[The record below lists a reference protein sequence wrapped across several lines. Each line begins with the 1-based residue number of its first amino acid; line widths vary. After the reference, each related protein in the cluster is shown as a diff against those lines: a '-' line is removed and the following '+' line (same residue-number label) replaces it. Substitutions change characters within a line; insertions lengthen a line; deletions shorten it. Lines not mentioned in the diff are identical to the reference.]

1 MSSTAPAIVWFR
13 DDLRLADH
21 PALHAAASTGRPL
34 LCLYILEEGTGS
46 RPLGGAA
53 RWWLDKSL
61 AALDE
66 SLRALG
72 GQLVLRR
79 GDPRLILPE
88 LVSGTGAA
96 SLDFNRRYEA
106 ASVAVDDAVRAELGH
121 LGCVV
126 TEHSAWLLFEP
137 GAIQTKTGGSFR
149 VFTPFWKAHRPHL
162 EPKAALRP
170 RPTGVNF
177 RDGVTGD
184 TLASLG
190 LHPTRPDWSGGLAE
204 IWAPGEAGAK
214 ARLLGFLDSGL
225 ARYADQRDF
234 PAAEASSRLSPHL
247 RFGEVAVARVVHE
260 VLKVADHLPGD
271 TVEKFLAEIGW
282 REFAWHLLSGFAELA
297 TRNFQSGFD
306 GFPWQGEAVT
316 LEAWKRGRTGYPIV
330 DAGMRELWQTGS
342 MHNRVRMITAS
353 FLTKHLLTHW
363 TEGEAWFWDTLV
375 DADVASN
382 PFGWQWV
389 AGTGADAAPYFR
401 VFNPVMQGEKFDPD
415 GRYVRR
421 FVPEVADL
429 PDRFLHRPW
438 EAPPLLRPSAK
449 VYPSPVIDHAAGR
462 QRALDA
468 FAARLD
474 PSSQIGGIS

>member
-34 LCLYILEEGTGS
+34 ICLYILEEGTGS

-61 AALDE
+61 AALDV
-66 SLRALG
+66 SLKALG
-72 GQLVLRR
+72 GRIVLRR
-79 GDPRLILPE
+79 GDPRRILPE
-88 LVSGTGAA
+88 LVSATGAA

-106 ASVAVDDAVRAELGH
+106 PAVAVDDAVRAELGH

-126 TEHSAWLLFEP
+126 TEHSSWLLFEP
-137 GAIQTKTGGSFR
+137 GAIQTKTGGTFR

-162 EPKAALRP
+162 EPKTGLRP
-170 RPTGVNF
+170 RPAGITF
-177 RDGVTGD
+177 RPGIGGD
-184 TLASLG
+184 PLTSFG

-204 IWAPGEAGAK
+204 AWTPGEAGAK
-214 ARLLGFLDSGL
+214 ARLLGFIDNGL

-234 PAAEASSRLSPHL
+234 PAAEASSCLSPHL
-247 RFGEVAVARVVHE
+247 RFGEVAVARVVHD
-260 VLKVADHLPGD
+260 VLQVAARLPSD

-282 REFAWHLLSGFAELA
+282 REFAWHLLSGFPELA
-297 TRNFQSGFD
+297 TRNFQPGFD
-306 GFPWQGEAVT
+306 SFPWKGEAET
-316 LEAWKRGRTGYPIV
+316 LVAWKRGRTGYPIV

-363 TEGEAWFWDTLV
+363 KEGEAWFWDTLV

-421 FVPEVADL
+421 YVPEIADV

-438 EAPPLLRPSAK
+438 DAPPLLRPPAK
-449 VYPSPVIDHAAGR
+449 VYPAPVIDHAEGR